1 MRSIAGGIDGLE
13 AVFDDVSLVADAG
26 LLLAGTVMGRLGL
39 ESLIDETVRLDG
51 RVAGSGSG
59 RKVLTL
65 VASMLVGGCCIDDA
79 GRLRAGA
86 SQAVLPFRVMAP
98 STVGSFVRSFTFG
111 HVRQLDKAAEQA
123 LARAWSVGA
132 APDAAEM
139 TVDLDST
146 VCEVC
151 GKAKHGAAYGHS
163 GVLGYHP
170 LVAVRSD
177 TGEVLH
183 SRMRSGSSQR
193 GNERFARETLARVRR
208 LSPGSVVT
216 VRADA
221 GFFSYDMIEAVGAHE
236 ARYSITIAQNAK
248 VKAATAAMGED
259 AWAPI
264 AYTRGGQAQVAETT
278 IEPGRRGDGLRGPD
292 GEPAKLRLVVRRTR
306 LIGAQGELWPN
317 WRYHC
322 FVTDRHDLDT
332 VAADGHH
339 RGHATVELAIR
350 DLKENSGLSRCP
362 SGRFF
367 ANGAWLACCVLAH
380 NLVRWAAR
388 LGGVH
393 PAHQLTV
400 AATIRN
406 RLLAVPAR
414 LVNHGDRRKLRLPSR
429 WPWATAFTTA
439 LQRIRNLPLLI

>member
-1 MRSIAGGIDGLE
+1 MSRVAGGIDGLE
-13 AVFDDVSLVADAG
+13 AVFDDASLVADAG
-26 LLLAGTVMGRLGL
+26 LLLTGTVMGRLGL
-39 ESLIDETVRLDG
+39 EALIDETVRPAG
-51 RVAGSGSG
+51 SVGSGSG

-79 GRLRAGA
+79 GRLGAGA

-193 GNERFARETLARVRR
+193 GHERFARETLARVRR
-208 LSPGSVVT
+208 LAPGSVVT

-221 GFFSYDMIEAVGAHE
+221 GFFSYDMIEAVGAHK
-236 ARYSITIAQNAK
+236 ARYSITVAQNAK
-248 VKAATAAMGED
+248 VKAAVEAIED
-259 AWAPI
+259 HAWQAI
-264 AYTRGGQAQVAETT
+264 AYTRGGEAQVAETT

-292 GEPAKLRLVVRRTR
+292 GEPAKLRLIVRRTR
-306 LIGAQGELWPN
+306 LIGAQGELWPH
-317 WRYHC
+317 WRHHA
-322 FVTDRHDLDT
+322 FVTDRADLDT
-332 VAADGHH
+332 VAADAYH

-350 DLKENSGLSRCP
+350 DLKDNGLRRCP

-367 ANGAWLACCVLAH
+367 ANGAWLACSVLAH
-380 NLVRWAAR
+380 NLLRWAAR

-393 PAHQLTV
+393 PTAQLTV

-406 RLLAVPAR
+406 RLLTVPAR
-414 LVNHGDRRKLRLPSR
+414 LVNHSGRRKLRLPSH
-429 WPWATAFTTA
+429 WPWARTFTTA
-439 LQRIRNLPLLI
+439 LQRIRDLPLLI